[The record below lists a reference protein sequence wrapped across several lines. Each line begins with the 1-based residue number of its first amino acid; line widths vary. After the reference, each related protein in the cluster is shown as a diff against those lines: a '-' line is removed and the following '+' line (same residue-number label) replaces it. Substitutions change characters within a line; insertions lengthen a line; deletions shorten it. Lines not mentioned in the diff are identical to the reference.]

1 SRQAPVVTAN
11 CLAYSGSY
19 NRWRRRSVANAQPS
33 PTTRGIPVPATLTI
47 RDETATGTPVHEF
60 PLEFQSERI
69 TVRDLIRERVYQEV
83 SEYNF
88 RSRRE
93 GGFFRGLVQPTDA
106 ERTLNGFKVP
116 KHRDIDWEAQ
126 FARAVDAFGRNG
138 FFILVDDRQAE
149 TLDEPITIGS
159 GTHVSFVKLTPLVGG

>member
-1 SRQAPVVTAN
+1 MVVVYTVGSHYRQ
-11 CLAYSGSY
+11 
-19 NRWRRRSVANAQPS
+19 
-33 PTTRGIPVPATLTI
+33 PTTYPVSTTVMI
-47 RDETATGTPVHEF
+47 RDETTTGDTVHGF
-60 PLEFQSERI
+60 PLEFPSERI

-93 GGFFRGLVQPTDA
+93 GGIFRGLVQPTDT

-116 KHRDIDWEAQ
+116 KNRDIDWEAQ
-126 FARAVDAFGRNG
+126 FARAIDAFGRNG

-149 TLDEPITIGS
+149 TLDQEIVIGPS
-159 GTHVSFVKLTPLVGG
+159 TQVSFMKLTPLVGG